1 MVLCV
6 PFLTGRVSKQHCMR
20 EWLPK
25 VLRRKQTVTA
35 SNSKGGNKHIQVCT
49 NHFFFL
55 FPFLRDK
62 GLELQM
68 GKTRHLVRMVRLDFF
83 DWRRILS
90 WIEPKSFYCNDRC
103 QAVAATLVLY
113 LTFWM
118 CFENWKGIQWNCI
131 LYFSMFKLSTEVE
144 TQLQAYTR

>member
-20 EWLPK
+20 EWLSK

-49 NHFFFL
+49 NNFFFL
-55 FPFLRDK
+55 PFPRDK

-68 GKTRHLVRMVRLDFF
+68 EKTRHLVRMVRLDFF

-90 WIEPKSFYCNDRC
+90 QIEPKSFYCNDRC
-103 QAVAATLVLY
+103 QAVAATLVSY